1 MIPSLVHTLPAW
13 LVAGLT
19 VFLTLES
26 LARRLPGRRIP
37 PLALLGASLLLVAV
51 PLGSGLSVVRIILGI
66 TPGFSIPLMAVLVSE
81 TQRRLGGSAFL
92 RESEA
97 PWLWGFGVVGGLLL
111 YPSALGGLPWDTYAM
126 GWGDPVLFVSI
137 GLLAA
142 GLLAVGNRYGW
153 ILLLAIVAWHLR
165 LMESI
170 NYWDYLIDPVYVV
183 LALPLGLRASLR
195 RRRSA
200 GVHPV
205 GAPTD

>member
-1 MIPSLVHTLPAW
+1 MNPSFVHTLPAW

-19 VFLTLES
+19 VFLALDA

-37 PLALLGASLLLVAV
+37 TLALLGASLFLVAV
-51 PLGSGLSVVRIILGI
+51 PLGSGLSVVGVILGI
-66 TPGFSIPLMAVLVSE
+66 TPGFSIPLIGVLVSE
-81 TQRRLGGSAFL
+81 AQRRLGGSALL

-111 YPSALGGLPWDTYAM
+111 YPSALGGLAWDAYAM
-126 GWGDPVLFVSI
+126 GWGGPVLFVSL

-142 GLLAVGNRYGW
+142 GLLAVGNRFGW

-165 LMESI
+165 LMEST

-183 LALPLGLRASLR
+183 LALPLGVRAGLR
-195 RRRSA
+195 RRRSTGVPPA
-200 GVHPV
+200 G
-205 GAPTD
+205 ARTD